1 MATSVSRCT
10 AIAAHGKRCQQS
22 RYKGSPYCWHHA
34 QSRKVPAPSR
44 VGSSARR
51 EPVGTAGAAPVELA
65 AVAAAR
71 RDADVAL
78 GTQLVRSLGRATAEE
93 VLRAMNSEGGSI
105 TLIRHAGGVSVWNAP
120 ERQRRAARA

>member
-1 MATSVSRCT
+1 MATTVSRCI
-10 AIAAHGKRCQQS
+10 AIAAHGRRCQQS

-44 VGSSARR
+44 VSRSRSPEAT
-51 EPVGTAGAAPVELA
+51 PAAAPPVELV

-71 RDADVAL
+71 READAIL
-78 GTQLVRSLGRATAEE
+78 GTRLVRSLGRATAEE
-93 VLRAMNSEGGSI
+93 VLRAMESEGGSI

-120 ERQRRAARA
+120 ERRRAARA